1 MKLTEQ
7 KLYKLIQE
15 QYELNIE
22 QREKLLVMLTTDI
35 ESAKQALEIIDAL
48 DLGHNKLGLLG
59 DAMNIANKAGY
70 KKREVHAFLVEV
82 AEELFLANLP
92 GNLKWN

>member
-70 KKREVHAFLVEV
+70 KKREVHAFLAEV
-82 AEELFLANLP
+82 TEELFMANLP
-92 GNLKWN
+92 GNLK

>member
-1 MKLTEQ
+1 MKLTTK

-70 KKREVHAFLVEV
+70 KKREVHAFLAEV
-82 AEELFLANLP
+82 TGELFMANLP
-92 GNLKWN
+92 GNLK